1 MVRDW
6 LMASWA
12 EFASAEPALASRV
25 KERFAIRKHKT
36 LATLRRDGS
45 PRISGIEVEFANSE
59 LFLGM
64 MPDSLKL
71 RDLERDPRLAIHSP
85 TDDPPPGNP
94 RDWPGEAKLAGYALE
109 VDFPDSPVAGGR
121 RFRIDITEA
130 VLTHLNEAGDRL
142 VVESWRPGN
151 GVSRLERR

>member
-1 MVRDW
+1 
-6 LMASWA
+6 MASWA

-36 LATLRRDGS
+36 LATLRKDGS
-45 PRISGIEVEFANSE
+45 PRISGIEVEFAAGE
-59 LFLGM
+59 LYLGM
-64 MPDSLKL
+64 MPDSVKL
-71 RDLERDPRLAIHSP
+71 RDLERDPRIALHSP
-85 TDDPPPGNP
+85 TDDPPERNSQG
-94 RDWPGEAKLAGYALE
+94 WPGEAKLAGQALE
-109 VDFPDSPVAGGR
+109 VEFQNSPVVGGR

-151 GVSRLERR
+151 GSKRLERL